1 MKPERLFEE
10 LCGIAEQL
18 GIQVIVD
25 KGNFRGGSCTVYSD
39 RKIVLN
45 KLLPAE
51 GKVSKLSEELRQLPL
66 EDILADVYLKPALRQ
81 VLHLDIPPVRNNKTA
96 PRSQHEHVHSEPLT
110 TPPEPHAPLENSTG
124 EHTTNNMTQK
134 NSHSEDLHT

>member
-1 MKPERLFEE
+1 VKPERLFEE

-25 KGNFRGGSCTVYSD
+25 KGSFRGGSCTVYSD

-81 VLHLDIPPVRNNKTA
+81 ALHLDIPSVRNNKTA
-96 PRSQHEHVHSEPLT
+96 PRSQPEHVHSEPPT
-110 TPPEPHAPLENSTG
+110 IPPEPRTPLEDTP
-124 EHTTNNMTQK
+124 
-134 NSHSEDLHT
+134 